1 MNKVLNL
8 FKKSDI
14 KTTLIDNAMY
24 VILLTILVVVSILRP
39 VFLSPNNLTNIM
51 MNASIRIIIALGVS
65 GALITRGTDLSAGRI
80 VGVGAVIRM

>member
-51 MNASIRIIIALGVS
+51 EFCL
-65 GALITRGTDLSAGRI
+65 
-80 VGVGAVIRM
+80 

>member
-1 MNKVLNL
+1 MNKVLNF

-39 VFLSPNNLTNIM
+39 VFLSPNNLTKTSFDMFNEIY
-51 MNASIRIIIALGVS
+51 STIIIAIVS
-65 GALITRGTDLSAGRI
+65 DKK
-80 VGVGAVIRM
+80 